1 MPLTD
6 LYFKVVVDHDRDE
19 RIERIVAEIER
30 QIRRMCLVRVVEC
43 SHAVPRA
50 ED

>member
-30 QIRRMCLVRVVEC
+30 QIRKMYLVRMVEY
-43 SHAVPRA
+43 SHAVRRS
-50 ED
+50 DD